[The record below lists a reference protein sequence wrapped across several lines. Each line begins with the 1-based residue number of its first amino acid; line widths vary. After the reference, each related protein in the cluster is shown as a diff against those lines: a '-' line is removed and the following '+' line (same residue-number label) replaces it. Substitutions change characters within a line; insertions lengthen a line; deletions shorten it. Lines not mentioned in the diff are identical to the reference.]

1 VEIYSGSIMVSAI
14 TASPH
19 SSFFFLYSDKHSGTF
34 LIVPGARQSAAELF
48 CPLITKPRK
57 CTVPASTARKPVDE
71 QADPKEASKKKRSL
85 ALHARGRSW
94 RESPG
99 PERAGAGNQAPLEGG
114 GGMMGDIYRRGI

>member
-1 VEIYSGSIMVSAI
+1 MKVSEDLMEIYSGSIMVSAI

-34 LIVPGARQSAAELF
+34 LIVPGARQSAAEFF

-71 QADPKEASKKKRSL
+71 QADPKEASKKKEASRCTR
-85 ALHARGRSW
+85 A
-94 RESPG
+94 
-99 PERAGAGNQAPLEGG
+99 AGAGEKARVLREQEQEIKHPLRAGVE
-114 GGMMGDIYRRGI
+114 